1 MSKTFSKLVLSSSLC
16 MMLASSAA
24 ADAQDV
30 KLKDPSLTTQ
40 DGTAL
45 RQLEQEEKADTSL
58 NPPAD
63 LQITPPPKLPPRV
76 SGSHDEHKS
85 MPLGQVHTAGLI
97 KVETLNPIRLE
108 ATYTEPIT
116 LKQAL
121 TQAIDHN
128 LAIGINKQTYQSSI
142 YNYAGAL
149 AGYLPNSL
157 TLYGNTHTTIQPH
170 THTTSDVFT
179 QSINF
184 PLFQGGRITYGA
196 IGSYDRMKASRQQLG
211 ASINDTLLQV
221 YQDYTNCVLQ
231 RVLLRIRIKAVE
243 VDQEQLRLNERLYET
258 GVGTKLAV
266 MQART
271 QLSLDQQSLLLQQ
284 QTVRQAG
291 LQLAFDLNL
300 PLSVD
305 YIPLEERA
313 AESALFAN
321 NVTIDSLLGQALV
334 YRPELRQYE
343 YLRLAANRNIQV
355 AAAPLY
361 PVAQYTLNY
370 NYQSTSIVTNAPTAT
385 NNTAGVGQFGGT
397 FNTIASAFNV
407 GWSLPNMGMAS
418 AANILAGRAIAR
430 QSMLQLNQVLLNIQ
444 QQVRSSYITM
454 RTAHENIDVAAVG
467 VESST
472 EELHLARIRLE
483 AGVATYLDLL
493 TAQRDY
499 IQTLTN
505 QAQAIIAS
513 NQAQAQLLHDTGLIS
528 VETLTKGDNRPIG
541 ILPTNKVN

>member
-1 MSKTFSKLVLSSSLC
+1 
-16 MMLASSAA
+16 MLASAAWADTLDAKGPGAQNGNVDSGNSGAALPELEKQEA
-24 ADAQDV
+24 ADT
-30 KLKDPSLTTQ
+30 KLNQSLEPS
-40 DGTAL
+40 
-45 RQLEQEEKADTSL
+45 S
-58 NPPAD
+58 
-63 LQITPPPKLPPRV
+63 IIPPPKLPPRV
-76 SGSHDEHKS
+76 SGSHAEHKS
-85 MPLGQVHTAGLI
+85 MPLGQIHTAGLI

-108 ATYTEPIT
+108 ASYTEPIS

-121 TQAIDHN
+121 EYTLDHN
-128 LAIGINKQTYQSSI
+128 LAIGINRQTYQSSI
-142 YNYAGAL
+142 YNFAGAL
-149 AGYLPNSL
+149 AGYLPNSQ
-157 TLYGNTHTTIQPH
+157 TVYGNTHTTIFPH
-170 THTTSDVFT
+170 THTTSDVFS
-179 QSINF
+179 QSVNF

-196 IGSYDRMKASRQQLG
+196 IGSYDRMKATRQQLG

-221 YQDYTNCVLQ
+221 YMDYTNCVLQ

-284 QTVRQAG
+284 EAVRQAG

-300 PLSVD
+300 PLSGD
-305 YIPLEERA
+305 YVPMEARA
-313 AESALFAN
+313 TESALFRSD
-321 NVTIDSLLGQALV
+321 VSIDSLLNQALV
-334 YRPELRQYE
+334 HRPELRQYE

-361 PVAQYTLNY
+361 PVAQYTLNS
-370 NYQSTSIVTNAPTAT
+370 NYQSTSIVTNAITANNT
-385 NNTAGVGQFGGT
+385 NTAGVGQFGGT
-397 FNTIASAFNV
+397 FNTLSSAFNL
-407 GWSLPNMGMAS
+407 GWTLPNLGMAS
-418 AANILAGRAIAR
+418 TANILAGRAIAR
-430 QSMLQLNQVLLNIQ
+430 QAMLQANQVLLNVQ

-528 VETLTKGDNRPIG
+528 VDTLTKGDNQPIG
-541 ILPTNKVN
+541 LLPGFNNKVN